1 LARVASETGRPRGTV
16 AAVVIAGVAGWL
28 LAGRALAAAELADAA
43 MRGDAVALRD
53 LLEQRA
59 DVNAPQTD
67 GATALHWAA
76 YRGDAAAVDLLIR
89 AGAKVRAASREGAT
103 PLSLAC
109 AGGDPAI
116 IRLLLDAGADP
127 NERLPNGESAL
138 MMAARTGNPKAIELL
153 IERGADVNAAEA
165 LRGTTP
171 LMWAVAYRHPEAVAV
186 LIEHG
191 ADVSARS
198 STTLRGRGPYLADT
212 TRARIADFKRGVG
225 QAGRA
230 IPIDLGDNPESKRYS
245 DEDLFGEDLA
255 GAESARTTRAVDG
268 GGATGS
274 DAVST
279 AAAGGPL
286 EQRASDEDVDNA
298 GRNPPEAWGGLSPLV
313 FAAREGDLES
323 AKLLLAAG
331 ADVNQVTEFGWSALL
346 TAIHNRHYRLAS
358 LLLERGADPNLA
370 TKGGW
375 NPLYIATDNRNIE
388 GGDYPTRKPDMD
400 HLEII
405 EKLLERGADVNAR
418 MRSSTET
425 RTIFTHQWLHEEGAT
440 PFLRAAQSGDMT
452 LLRLLLEHGADP
464 QIATDDE
471 TTPLMVAAGIG
482 WVEGVTYEWSPAH
495 TLDAVILLLDLGV
508 PVNAQNL
515 DGQTALMGAAHKG
528 RNDVVQTL
536 VDRGADLSLRDIGS
550 RDTIH
555 VLAGVTWQAIDYA
568 DGLVRVGVQS
578 AIPHPETAALIR
590 RLMVE
595 RGMSV
600 PPEGRTLES
609 ICVTDL
615 CRPGGAR

>member
-1 LARVASETGRPRGTV
+1 LAGAAGAALLIAASQARAASEV
-16 AAVVIAGVAGWL
+16 
-28 LAGRALAAAELADAA
+28 ADAA
-43 MRGDAVALRD
+43 MRGDAAAVRALIER
-53 LLEQRA
+53 RA
-59 DVNAPQTD
+59 DVNATRAD

-76 YRGDAAAVDLLIR
+76 YRGDAATVEQLVH
-89 AGAKVRAASREGAT
+89 AGANVNAANREGAT

-109 AGGDPAI
+109 TAGDPAV
-116 IRLLLDAGADP
+116 IRTLLDAGADP

-138 MMAARTGNPKAIELL
+138 MMAARTGTPRAIELL
-153 IERGADVNAAEA
+153 IERGADVNAAET

-171 LMWAVAYRHPEAVAV
+171 LMWAVAYQHPEAAAV

-191 ADVSARS
+191 ADVSAKS
-198 STTLRGRGPYLADT
+198 KTTPRGRGPYLADT
-212 TRARIADFKRGVG
+212 TRARIADFQRGVG

-230 IPIDLGDNPESKRYS
+230 IPVDLGDKPGSKRYS

-255 GAESARTTRAVDG
+255 SAESARSARPAERGARTSGRG
-268 GGATGS
+268 GSVAGPASSGAG
-274 DAVST
+274 
-279 AAAGGPL
+279 AAA

-298 GRNPPEAWGGLSPLV
+298 GRNPPETWGGLTPLV
-313 FAAREGDLES
+313 FAARQGDLES

-346 TAIHNRHYRLAS
+346 TAIHNRYYRFATY
-358 LLLERGADPNLA
+358 LLEQGADPNLA

-388 GGDYPTRKPDMD
+388 GGDYPTRRPDMD
-400 HLEII
+400 HLAII
-405 EKLLERGADVNAR
+405 EQLLERGADVNAR

-440 PFLRAAQSGDMT
+440 PFLRASQSGDLAVM
-452 LLRLLLEHGADP
+452 RLLLEHGADP
-464 QIATDDE
+464 TIATDDE
-471 TTPLMVAAGIG
+471 TTALMVAAGIG
-482 WVEGVTYEWSPAH
+482 WVEGVTYEWSSAQ
-495 TLDAVILLLDLGV
+495 TLEVVNLLLGLGL

-528 RNDVVQTL
+528 RNDVVQAL
-536 VDRGADLSLRDIGS
+536 VDHGADLALHDIGS

-590 RLMVE
+590 RLMIE
-595 RGMSV
+595 RGLKV
-600 PPEGRTLES
+600 PPEGRTLDS

-615 CRPGGAR
+615 CKPEGAY